1 MNDLAKR
8 YADKKAA
15 VDQEEADAVSAHNAY
30 MASKTAQKETAEGD
44 LDTKK
49 ADLSQCITD
58 LGAATE
64 ALTTAKAM
72 LSDDETYIKD
82 LTAKCEMKAKE
93 WDQRSKMRA
102 DELTAVSQALAVMQ
116 DRVKGKSDQANKRA
130 LLQNDDK
137 AIAPDAKEDVDD
149 DDVGD
154 VSFLQ
159 VAKNPR
165 HKIGSLLKRAQE
177 RHAQAAQVE
186 E

>member
-8 YADKKAA
+8 YADKKSA

-72 LSDDETYIKD
+72 LTDDATYMKD

-116 DRVKGKSDQANKRA
+116 DRVKVKSDQANKRA
-130 LLQNDDK
+130 LLQNDDNK
-137 AIAPDAKEDVDD
+137 SIAPD
-149 DDVGD
+149 
-154 VSFLQ
+154 
-159 VAKNPR
+159 
-165 HKIGSLLKRAQE
+165 H
-177 RHAQAAQVE
+177 
-186 E
+186 